1 MNKKKIVII
10 GHGFVGKAVDY
21 GFTHPNIEKVIVD
34 PKYDFKPPYQYD
46 RLEPFRLHE
55 DPSILAYFV
64 CVPTPMGPD
73 GYVDSSLLTQT
84 IKKIN
89 QKMEKHQT
97 LGTLV
102 IVKSTAPPDVVKE
115 FGFGQYENVVYN
127 PEFLTEKNANE
138 QFVNPQMMIFGG
150 HPTYV
155 NIASQIYNNFSI
167 CEPCNTI
174 SCSAEEASFIKYG
187 INTFLATKV
196 TFFNQFY
203 DMIKEYGSTKVNWSN
218 IMRGIGLD
226 ERIGTSHTKVPGF
239 DGKQGFGG
247 ACFPKDTSALTKFS
261 NQLTLLEKVIKINN
275 EYRSN
280 YELDTREIEQHVNY
294 GQTEEEQQ
302 DQDN

>member
-1 MNKKKIVII
+1 MKKKKIVII

-21 GFTHPNIEKVIVD
+21 GFTHPNIEKIIVD
-34 PKYDFKPPYQYD
+34 PKYDYKPPYTYD
-46 RLEPFRLHE
+46 RLESFRLHE
-55 DPSILAYFV
+55 DPDIIAYFV

-73 GYVDSSLLTQT
+73 GNVDSSLLIETVKRLNT
-84 IKKIN
+84 KWN
-89 QKMEKHQT
+89 GHSR

-102 IVKSTAPPDVVKE
+102 IVKSTAPPDVVGEYGYDK
-115 FGFGQYENVVYN
+115 YENVVYN
-127 PEFLTEKNANE
+127 PEFLTEKNASE
-138 QFVNPQMMIFGG
+138 QFVNPRMMIFGG

-155 NIASQIYNNFSI
+155 SMASSLYNNFSI

-203 DMIKEYGSTKVNWSN
+203 DMIKEYGGSKTNWSTV
-218 IMRGIGLD
+218 MKGIGLD

-261 NQLTLLEKVIKINN
+261 NRLTLLEKVIKINN